1 MQVQPQDLL
10 LAIGRLLLGGFFVVA
25 GIGHFF
31 IVPAVSQAMAQR
43 GVPAPRFVLL
53 FGTAF
58 QIAAGLLLIA
68 GILVPMAALGLV
80 IFTLVASVMLLNFW
94 SMEGAARD
102 AALNSWKSN
111 LAIIGGLL
119 IVAAQTT

>member
-1 MQVQPQDLL
+1 MQFQPQEALL
-10 LAIGRLLLGGFFVVA
+10 VIGRLLLGGFFVAA
-25 GIGHFF
+25 GVQHFIIF
-31 IVPAVSQAMAQR
+31 PPVSQAKAQR
-43 GVPAPRFVLL
+43 GVPAPRFVLI

-58 QIAAGLLLIA
+58 QIAAGLLLIT
-68 GILVPMAALGLV
+68 GILVPLAALGLV
-80 IFTLVASVMLLNFW
+80 IFTLAASVMLLNFW

>member
-1 MQVQPQDLL
+1 MQFQPQEALL
-10 LAIGRLLLGGFFVVA
+10 VIGRLLLGGFFVAA
-25 GIGHFF
+25 GVQHFF
-31 IVPAVSQAMAQR
+31 IVPAVSQAIAQR
-43 GVPAPRFVLL
+43 GVPAPRFVLI

-58 QIAAGLLLIA
+58 QIAAGLLLIT
-68 GILVPMAALGLV
+68 GILVPLAALGLV
-80 IFTLVASVMLLNFW
+80 IFTLAASVMLLNFW